1 MRCAVDGIDFYY
13 ESYGEGTPIVFIH
26 GFGIDHRAPKGTMEP
41 VFKNRPGWKRIYF
54 DMPGMGQTKA
64 SEQIQDTDDMLEA
77 IIGLINKL
85 IPSGNFLI
93 GGMSYG
99 GLLARGVIFRM
110 PERVDGAL
118 LLVPVTVSERPKRM
132 LPHKIA
138 LVKDEE
144 FLASLTKTERKEFE
158 LMSTVQNQA
167 TWARYSV
174 ENVPALAIADAGLMD
189 RIAANGFQFSFDVD
203 QLMEPFVKPAL
214 IFTGRQDT
222 AVGYRD
228 GLRLID
234 NFPRGTFAILD
245 RAGHS
250 LEIEQEAIVHCMAG
264 EWLDRVEEYRKNLI
278 KKES

>member
-1 MRCAVDGIDFYY
+1 MRCVADGMNFYY
-13 ESYGEGTPIVFIH
+13 ECYGEGTPVVFIH

-41 VFKNRPGWKRIYF
+41 VFKNHPGWKRIYF

-64 SEQIQDTDDMLEA
+64 SETIQNTDDMLEA
-77 IIGLINKL
+77 ILALINKL

-99 GLLARGVIFRM
+99 GLLARGVILRM

-118 LLVPVTVSERPKRM
+118 LLAPVTVSERPKRM

-144 FLASLTKTERKEFE
+144 LLASLTKKERKEFE
-158 LMSTVQNQA
+158 LMSTVQNKT
-167 TWARYSV
+167 TWERYSV
-174 ENVPALAIADAGLMD
+174 ENVPALAIADTGFMD
-189 RIAANGFQFSFDVD
+189 RIAASGFQFSFDVD
-203 QLMEPFVKPAL
+203 QLMKPFVKPAL
-214 IFTGRQDT
+214 IFMGRQDT

-250 LEIEQEAIVHCMAG
+250 LEIEQETVVRCMAG
-264 EWLDRVEEYRKNLI
+264 EWLDRVEEYQKDLAKNG
-278 KKES
+278 S

>member
-1 MRCAVDGIDFYY
+1 MRCTVDGLDFYY

-26 GFGIDHRAPKGTMEP
+26 GFGIDHHAPKGTMEP

-64 SEQIQDTDDMLEA
+64 SGKIENTDDMLEA
-77 IIGLINKL
+77 IIAFINKL

-99 GLLARGVIFRM
+99 GLLARGVIYRM
-110 PERVDGAL
+110 PERVDGAI
-118 LLVPVTVSERPKRM
+118 LLVPVTVSERPKRQ
-132 LPHKIA
+132 LPHKIV

-144 FLASLTKTERKEFE
+144 LLVSLSKKERKEFE
-158 LMSTVQNQA
+158 LMTTVQDKS

-174 ENVPALAIADAGLMD
+174 ENVPALAIADAEFMQK
-189 RIAANGFQFSFDVD
+189 IADSGFEFSFDVD
-203 QLMEPFVKPAL
+203 RLMKPFLKPAL
-214 IFTGRQDT
+214 IFSGRQDT

-228 GLRLID
+228 ALRLID
-234 NFPRGTFAILD
+234 NFPRGAFAILD

-250 LEIEQEAIVHCMAG
+250 LEIEQETIVRCMAG
-264 EWLDRVEEYRKNLI
+264 EWLDRVEEYI
-278 KKES
+278 SKKPDDSQ